1 MSAKA
6 ILKARPNSFKFSERV
21 LDLEV
26 GQHLMIV
33 IDNSLEGRIPVK
45 TTIFQVPV
53 KIGRAFKTEKSS
65 SRNAYFD
72 CKVCRMV
79 MMNNS
84 RIVNLLNCYIRSYP
98 KLTRCSFTRLTRVVS
113 FFSTRAAATE
123 PSSTTS
129 GSASRGPRVS
139 WRRSSPGTSW
149 GLAQMF
155 WTSLAMWLRR
165 ASSWRSDWCC
175 LMAEITAVGPPA
187 PDCTDL
193 QTATRISR

>member
-33 IDNSLEGRIPVK
+33 IDNSLEGRISVK

-79 MMNNS
+79 MNNS
-84 RIVNLLNCYIRSYP
+84 RIVNLLNCRFYP
-98 KLTRCSFTRLTRVVS
+98 KLTRCSCTRLTRVGS

-139 WRRSSPGTSW
+139 
-149 GLAQMF
+149 
-155 WTSLAMWLRR
+155 
-165 ASSWRSDWCC
+165 
-175 LMAEITAVGPPA
+175 
-187 PDCTDL
+187 
-193 QTATRISR
+193 